1 MQSDIHHLD
10 DNGAKEAAQ
19 SSQLATTLSS
29 PNRLARRRDAG
40 RSSSVLTK
48 NNLTCIHMFRI
59 LATFILI
66 CTFLQLAPLANTAPD
81 EHENSVQAVNA
92 VIEWNRTLLT
102 ILRTPGAQPATIH
115 STRNF
120 AIVHAAIYDAVNNI
134 EPKFSP
140 YLVRLR
146 DVARSASQIAAAD
159 QAAHDVLAFLY
170 PAFQASLDTELQQD
184 FALLPDNERKAQ
196 GIAVGQAVAGQLLA
210 ARSADGA
217 NVTPPPYVPGNQPG
231 DYQLTPPNFAPADF
245 TQWPQ
250 VTPFALEQ
258 ADEFRPSPPPAL
270 TSDLYT
276 EVFNEVKSLGF
287 INSTTRTAE
296 QTEIGRFWSG
306 NIQDFW
312 NEIAQT
318 AALQRH
324 LNLEHSDRLFALLN
338 ISLADTAIAFFE
350 AKYTYNFWRPV
361 TAIQLADT
369 DGNPQTE
376 PNPTWLPLSTR
387 TAPDPSYPGA
397 HSAISKAGATV
408 FSSYFGDQFTFDVN
422 SESLAGVTRHFTSFS
437 AAAEEA
443 GLSRIYAG
451 QHFRTDHIAGKDLRG
466 QVAESI
472 DGSILLRP

>member
-1 MQSDIHHLD
+1 
-10 DNGAKEAAQ
+10 
-19 SSQLATTLSS
+19 
-29 PNRLARRRDAG
+29 
-40 RSSSVLTK
+40 
-48 NNLTCIHMFRI
+48 MFRI
-59 LATFILI
+59 ATIFALI
-66 CTFLQLAPLANTAPD
+66 CSFLQVAPLANAATD
-81 EHENSVQAVNA
+81 EQQNPAQPVNA
-92 VIEWNRTLLT
+92 AIEWNRTLLT
-102 ILRTPGAQPATIH
+102 IVRTPGAQPASIH

-120 AIVHAAIYDAVNNI
+120 AILHAAVYDAVNNI
-134 EPKFSP
+134 HPKFIP
-140 YLVRLR
+140 YLVRLP
-146 DVARSASQIAAAD
+146 DVPRSASEIAAAD
-159 QAAHDVLAFLY
+159 EAAHDVLVFLY
-170 PAFQASLDTELQQD
+170 PAFQVSLDTELRQD
-184 FALLPDNERKAQ
+184 LALLPDNERKTQ
-196 GIAVGQAVAGQLLA
+196 GVAVGQAVASQLLA

-217 NVTPPPYVPGNQPG
+217 NVIPPPYIPGTQPG

-258 ADEFRPSPPPAL
+258 ANEFRPGPPPAL
-270 TSDLYT
+270 TSALYT

-296 QTEIGRFWSG
+296 QTQIGTFWNG

-318 AALQRH
+318 AALAHH
-324 LNLEHSDRLFALLN
+324 LNLEHAARLFALLN
-338 ISLADTAIAFFE
+338 VSLADTAIAFFD

-361 TAIQLADT
+361 TAVRLADT
-369 DGNPQTE
+369 DGNPQTD
-376 PNPTWLPLSTR
+376 PDPTWLPLGTK

-408 FSSYFGDQFTFDVN
+408 LGFYFGNRFTFDVT

-443 GLSRIYAG
+443 GLSRIFAG
-451 QHFRTDHIAGKDLRG
+451 QHFRTDHVAGKDLGG

-472 DGSILLRP
+472 DGSILLREE

>member
-1 MQSDIHHLD
+1 
-10 DNGAKEAAQ
+10 
-19 SSQLATTLSS
+19 
-29 PNRLARRRDAG
+29 
-40 RSSSVLTK
+40 
-48 NNLTCIHMFRI
+48 MFRI
-59 LATFILI
+59 VTIFALI
-66 CTFLQLAPLANTAPD
+66 CSFMQVTTLANAATD
-81 EHENSVQAVNA
+81 EQQNPAQPVNA

-102 ILRTPGAQPATIH
+102 IVRTPGAEPASIH

-120 AIVHAAIYDAVNNI
+120 AILHAAVYDAVNNI
-134 EPKFSP
+134 DPRFSP
-140 YLVRLR
+140 YLVRLP
-146 DVARSASQIAAAD
+146 DVPRSASEIAAAD
-159 QAAHDVLAFLY
+159 EAAHDVLVFLY
-170 PAFQASLDTELQQD
+170 PAFQVSLDTELQQD
-184 FALLPDNERKAQ
+184 LALLPDNERKAQ
-196 GIAVGQAVAGQLLA
+196 GVAVGQAVASQLLA

-217 NVTPPPYVPGNQPG
+217 NVTPPPYIPGTQPG

-250 VTPFALEQ
+250 VTPFALER
-258 ADEFRPSPPPAL
+258 ANEFRPDPPPAL
-270 TSDLYT
+270 TSGLYT

-296 QTEIGRFWSG
+296 QTQIGQFWNG

-318 AALQRH
+318 AALQRN
-324 LNLEHSDRLFALLN
+324 LNLEHSARLFALLN

-361 TAIQLADT
+361 TAIRLADT
-369 DGNPQTE
+369 DGNPQTD
-376 PNPTWLPLSTR
+376 PDPTWLPLGTK

-408 FSSYFGDQFTFDVN
+408 LGFYFGNRFTFDVT

-443 GLSRIYAG
+443 GLSRIFAG
-451 QHFRTDHIAGKDLRG
+451 QHFRTDHIAGKDVG
-466 QVAESI
+466 KQVAESI
-472 DGSILLRP
+472 DDSILLRQE